1 MSTAVLSVESRTQF
15 DPIHFD
21 APVHSLLRG
30 KGRAVWSISPDAS
43 VYQAVELMA
52 DKQVGALLVLS
63 GGRLAGIVSERDYA
77 RKVILKGRSSHE
89 TRVQDIMTAPV
100 MYVTPTQSIDECM
113 RLMTSRRVRH
123 LPVVEGET
131 VVGVLSMGDLVNW
144 IMTSH
149 ERTIRQLQS
158 YIAGSYPG

>member
-1 MSTAVLSVESRTQF
+1 MSTAGLSLNSRTQS
-15 DPIHFD
+15 DAIHFD
-21 APVHSLLRG
+21 EPVQTLLRN

-43 VYQAVELMA
+43 VYQAVELMS
-52 DKQVGALLVLS
+52 DKQVGALVVLS
-63 GGRLAGIVSERDYA
+63 GGRLDGIVSERDYA

-89 TRVQDIMTAPV
+89 TRVRDIMTAPV

-123 LPVVEGET
+123 LPVLEGET

-144 IMTSH
+144 VITSH
-149 ERTIRQLQS
+149 EQTIRHLQS